1 MRQGIVIQTH
11 QQTFWRYSGFEADTR
26 WQMPPRDVVL
36 IVATAL
42 LALGAIAVQSAGMT
56 VTNASSFTELLTG
69 RTTMLAVAAVA
80 ALLLGRS
87 IPSRWIT
94 SSTIAL
100 TAIAV
105 AGALLVVV
113 LIPGIGKEVNGA
125 RRWIEFGPLGFQPSE
140 LAKWAL
146 VLFLAWYCGR
156 SATRM
161 WEFKSGLMPAV
172 FVVGLVCMLILIE
185 DLGTALLIATVAGLM
200 LVASGA
206 RIKHMCGIAIPA
218 AAAVVGA
225 IAMEPYR
232 LQRLQ
237 TFLDPFANARG
248 SGYHVIQSMT
258 AINGGDVG
266 GRGLGNG
273 IQKFGYLPE
282 DTTDFIF
289 SIITEEFGLLGA
301 CLVVG
306 LFVALLW
313 TGWRILSSQRHP
325 QRQLLALGIITTVSI
340 QGVMNL
346 LVVTGLAPTK
356 GIALPL
362 VSSGGTGW
370 LLTAFMLGVLARL
383 DHADPAPASHGIAPM
398 AKPEIV
404 S

>member
-1 MRQGIVIQTH
+1 
-11 QQTFWRYSGFEADTR
+11 
-26 WQMPPRDVVL
+26 MPPRDVVL

-56 VTNASSFTELLTG
+56 VTTASSFTELLTG

-87 IPSRWIT
+87 IPSRWVT
-94 SSTIAL
+94 SRAIAL
-100 TAIAV
+100 IGMTLAA
-105 AGALLVVV
+105 ALLVLV

-125 RRWIEFGPLGFQPSE
+125 RRWIELGPLGFQPSE

-156 SATRM
+156 SAARM
-161 WEFKSGLMPAV
+161 GRFKSGLMPAV
-172 FVVGLVCMLILIE
+172 FVVGLVCLLTLVE
-185 DLGTALLIATVAGLM
+185 DLGTAVLIAAVAGLM
-200 LVASGA
+200 LIASGA
-206 RIKHMCGIAIPA
+206 RVKHMCGVAIPA
-218 AAAVVGA
+218 GAAVAAA

-237 TFLDPFANARG
+237 TFLDPWAHARG

-258 AINGGDVG
+258 AIHGGGVG

-306 LFVALLW
+306 LFVALVW
-313 TGWRILSSQRHP
+313 TGWRIVSSQLRP
-325 QRQLLALGIITTVSI
+325 QRQLLALGIMSTVSI

-383 DHADPAPASHGIAPM
+383 DAARPPQVTADLAATAL
-398 AKPEIV
+398 PEIV